1 MRDVEVERRWW
12 EKRRIR
18 PELGFLGGLW
28 EIRALGRNWVL
39 SLSQLLTRDNVPCTI
54 TGAGDAGLFASKC
67 T

>member
-18 PELGFLGGLW
+18 PELGFLGGLG

-39 SLSQLLTRDNVPCTI
+39 SLSQLLARDDVPCTI
-54 TGAGDAGLFASKC
+54 AGAGNAG
-67 T
+67 